1 MQLAGKR
8 ALVTGAAVRVGKAI
22 ALELAR
28 QGVHIGL
35 HFGRSGDAA
44 KQTQSELQA
53 LGVRAPLLQADL
65 ANAQQTAELL
75 PAAAAALDGPIDIL
89 VNSAAVYLDGGL
101 AETSLEMWDREFAI
115 NLRAPFQLSQAFAAQ
130 TSTPAGKD
138 RTIVNILDARSN
150 RPAADHFAYRLTKAG
165 LDTMTKNLAVE
176 LAPAIRVNA
185 LALGAILPP
194 PGASEG
200 HLDRIAAER
209 IPLQRA
215 GNAELVAK
223 NVVHLLTQDFL
234 TGVVIPLDG
243 GEFL

>member
-8 ALVTGAAVRVGKAI
+8 ALVTGAAVRVGRAI

-28 QGVHIGL
+28 HGVHIGL
-35 HFGRSGDAA
+35 HYGRSAEAA
-44 KQTQSELQA
+44 RQTQSELQA

-65 ANAQQTAELL
+65 ANAHETGALL
-75 PAAAAALDGPIDIL
+75 PAAANALNGPVDIL
-89 VNSAAVYLDGGL
+89 VNSAALFTKGGL
-101 AETSLEMWDREFAI
+101 AETSLEIWDREMAI

-130 TSTPAGKD
+130 APQGDATD
-138 RTIVNILDARSN
+138 RAIINILDARGN
-150 RPAADHFAYRLTKAG
+150 RPAADHFAYRLSKAG
-165 LDTMTKNLAVE
+165 LETMTKNLAVE
-176 LAPAIRVNA
+176 LAPAIRVNG

-194 PGASEG
+194 PGASEA
-200 HLDRIAAER
+200 HLQRIAAER
-209 IPLQRA
+209 IPLGRA